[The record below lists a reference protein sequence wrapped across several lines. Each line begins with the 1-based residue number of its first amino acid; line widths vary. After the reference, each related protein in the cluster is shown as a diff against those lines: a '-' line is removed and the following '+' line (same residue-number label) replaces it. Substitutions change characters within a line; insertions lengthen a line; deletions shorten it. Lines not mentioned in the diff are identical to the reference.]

1 MVSERASKSF
11 DKLFSDFVSE
21 ASKQLGSRRVLDA
34 LADILV
40 TAGRAKATVDKNF
53 DGLLALANIPSRRD
67 LQRLTDKVDGLHGTL
82 MNLSRKLEALRKHL
96 EDSPSRKRT
105 TKVSKASRAAKP
117 AKKKT
122 KKTRKR

>member
-1 MVSERASKSF
+1 MMSERARKSF

-34 LADILV
+34 LAEILV

-96 EDSPSRKRT
+96 EDSPKPERA
-105 TKVSKASRAAKP
+105 SKARKTTAR
-117 AKKKT
+117 KKT
-122 KKTRKR
+122 KKKGKR